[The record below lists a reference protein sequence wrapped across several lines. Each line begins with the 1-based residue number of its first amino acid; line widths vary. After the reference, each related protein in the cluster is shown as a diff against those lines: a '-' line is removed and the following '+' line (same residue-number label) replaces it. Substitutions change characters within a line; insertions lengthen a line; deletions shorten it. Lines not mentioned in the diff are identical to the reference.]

1 MKRVARIRTDR
12 GLGRRGWP
20 ADAVSGLDPKP
31 GTGEDR
37 VVPQAEN
44 VPAVPTVKR
53 PREGR

>member
-1 MKRVARIRTDR
+1 MKRVALIRTDK

-44 VPAVPTVKR
+44 APAVPTVKR